1 MPTFAPTSQKTQ
13 RELLA
18 EGTYPARIYEYIHLG
33 TQKGEWEGRE
43 TNYYKI
49 RFTFEFP
56 TEKRTFTEEKGEQPM
71 VMSFDAT
78 LSFNEKANLRKIA
91 EACYGKIT
99 DAEAVNFD
107 VDTLIGKACLVS
119 VAHKPPKDGIV
130 YSYISGF
137 MPLMKGL
144 SVEDQINPSKVLT
157 FENWSEEVFAT
168 LPKFVQEKIT
178 SSKEYKYM
186 KNPAPIGKGYEGDL
200 STVSDYNGEVNVDD
214 IPF

>member
-1 MPTFAPTSQKTQ
+1 MPTHAPIATKTQ
-13 RELLA
+13 KEILD

-56 TEKRTFTEEKGEQPM
+56 TEKRVFKEENGEQPM

-91 EACYGKIT
+91 EACVGKMT

-107 VDTLIGKACLVS
+107 VDTLVGKCCLVS

-130 YSYISGF
+130 YAFINGF

-144 SVEDQINPSKVLT
+144 TIEPQINETKVLT
-157 FENWSEEVFAT
+157 FEHWNEDYFQS
-168 LPKFVQEKIT
+168 LPQFVKDRIT
-178 SSKEYKYM
+178 SSPEYKAL
-186 KNPAPIGKGYEGDL
+186 KNIEVMDNKVQT
-200 STVSDYNGEVNVDD
+200 SIYNPETGEVNVED

>member
-1 MPTFAPTSQKTQ
+1 MPTLAPIATKTQ
-13 RELLA
+13 REILEEA
-18 EGTYPARIYEYIHLG
+18 TYPARIYEYVHLG

-56 TEKRTFTEEKGEQPM
+56 TEKRVFKEENGEQPM

-78 LSFNEKANLRKIA
+78 LSLNEKANLRKLS
-91 EACYGKIT
+91 EACVGKMT
-99 DAEAVNFD
+99 DAEATNFD
-107 VDTLIGKACLVS
+107 VDTLLGKACLIS

-130 YSYISGF
+130 YAYIAGF

-144 SVEDQINPSKVLT
+144 VVDKQINDSKMLT
-157 FENWSEEVFAT
+157 FENWNQELFDS
-168 LPKFVQEKIT
+168 LPQFVKDKIT
-178 SSKEYKYM
+178 ASPEYKRM
-186 KNPAPIGKGYEGDL
+186 NEVVTGN
-200 STVSDYNGEVNVDD
+200 NGEVVDIST